1 MASTFSSTTLSGTY
15 NDDWTEGDNYHQILF
30 NSGRALQARELTQL
44 QTMIYQEMGRFG
56 RNVFKEGVAISAGN
70 MDCVTDTDFVKVT
83 MTSGTFTDIPVG
95 AVIQNTDGVRAR
107 VLLVK
112 ATGSGTVSAPITDNT
127 LFIQY
132 VDGASSTQTLSAEP
146 VRFGPGDN
154 LSVIGRSETFD
165 AVASSPTGFSTRF
178 LVDEGEFFVLG
189 RFVYTEA
196 QSIVLDPYNAT
207 FNGEV
212 GFKVVQEVVTV
223 NDTAALYDN
232 AGDTPNTASPGADR
246 YRITLE
252 LINKADIA
260 ADDTFVFLAR
270 VENGTIVEEVQESD
284 AYNKIADAMALR
296 TEEESGDYIVN
307 PFTLDFEEID
317 GDTENL
323 AVTIGAGTAYVSG
336 YRVDNP
342 SPIELIVPR
351 SQAFESVPGEPVSV
365 IYGNYVLLDSA
376 RDLPAINLD
385 TVHNMYSDTNA
396 TQLLGTTRVRAID
409 AAGDDTKLYLFDF
422 TFNTALSLGD
432 SDLGKLQSIKDPA
445 ATGKYAVRNSTGTS
459 AILENTIDNDLLM
472 PTARPRLKAT
482 SIDAADGGFLSTAQ
496 YSETFTVTT
505 GSFSLTQLGGGSG
518 SRKYSDK
525 EFWLIVKTDG
535 SEAAFTPTVTEA
547 MPSYD
552 ATITG
557 LSNVEYRLIYYIQDT
572 ETAKKTKTFTTST
585 AATYAVTNGV
595 VDLGVPDVQ
604 QVSLITKGT
613 VAGGIDVSDRFVL
626 DDGQRDNYYD
636 YSRLILKEGETDP
649 GDVWVQ
655 YTYWAHSGVGGFY
668 SPESYAGAPYSEIP
682 EHTTADGSVIDLRNY
697 LDLRPDKA
705 SNGTFTNIIPLPR
718 SGTAFLGKI
727 DYWLPRADKLIATK
741 SGEIQMLLGQQS
753 RDPQLKPTPEN
764 SMELYQILMNANTA
778 DADDLQTR
786 AIEHKHYTMADIAKL
801 ENKIDDLRTY
811 TEFNIAEL
819 RAFHTPSLD
828 SDGNERADAGLS
840 LDQGDDQTGS
850 DTENGDYAASIDPE
864 NQLIRPKANE
874 DNIRLICEPNYGTVN
889 PTIPGTDPG
898 ILKKGD
904 NVYLS
909 YDSDEWKYQ
918 SLASRS
924 VNPNP
929 FGRVDNVGVIKLSP
943 SSDEWKDSREDA
955 IKALRGAS
963 RLDVKQAF
971 LWNNWQWNWKGRN
984 DEDLW
989 QSQGS
994 LGRCG
999 RPANTSRDAVN
1010 AISPYAS
1017 DRGRTNTLGYVRRVV
1032 QNDTLR
1038 MRVGRRYIDLALIP
1052 WMRSRKIY
1060 FKAQG
1065 LKPNTKFTPFFDGKD
1080 VSAWCKEE
1088 AFVQFSD
1095 RTDDNGNLFTQN
1107 TLTGHP
1113 DTATDLISDA
1123 NGNIEGSFFIPNL
1136 KPSYYLTKKGK
1147 RRRILQNYLRFRAGI
1162 REFKLLD
1169 INVNDW
1175 AAADSKAFAYYS
1187 VFGAMWHKYRNILT
1201 TRGMSYAWPLATG
1214 YGLFPNAFNQK
1225 ELRKAI
1231 NEVAPA
1237 SVGLYQP
1244 QVSGRYG
1251 PDTAFIPTLSTY
1263 TGEMGQVISDYIN
1276 VNNKQFAGTAILPTN
1291 LPQNPLAQTFYVDN
1305 PFGVVLAKIGL
1316 FFKTK
1321 DDTLPISIHI
1331 RPVVNGRPSDNDIV
1345 PDSHVFKLPSE
1356 VNAIGL
1362 NPTLSVIQG
1371 GETSF
1376 VFDEPVFLQPWTHY
1390 AVVIQTQSTNYSL
1403 FSAKTRESVL
1413 GSTARTVSTQP
1424 SPGSLFLPQN
1434 GIHWFEAKDQDIM
1447 MRIARAKFNL
1457 GGGTLMLK
1465 NADAPNVLL
1474 EDNPIRL
1481 VNNSAAMYVSAP
1493 CNGLQAGDT
1502 VQISGAVDITDGV
1515 ETLDAAS
1522 NINQILTVTKADIQ
1536 GFQVTLGAQWQGES
1550 MSGGGT
1556 ECITQQTRVF
1566 DTANPTVE
1574 QIIPEGTSVDMSA
1587 RFISG
1592 IHASGDVSTRFQP
1605 GAGWLT
1611 APFERL
1617 TPDQNINF
1625 DTPRAIYHAGIT
1637 DGTSGIGG
1645 AIDGSNAS
1653 AYVKLDLKTTSDYV
1667 SPIIDLQRASLTLVE
1682 QCIDDPD
1689 QASVDQTISIW
1700 STDETEPS
1708 GGSTGSKHITT
1719 PVTLQ
1724 VPAVGIDVEADL
1736 SLPPGSGVD
1745 FYYRTAVAGEDISLT
1760 NWIYKPPVSSVSN
1773 TAAGQFTRANYLPG
1787 GQGGSLK
1794 EFTQVQTKYV
1804 MKGTTQPPS
1813 IKNLRVRYLAT

>member
-95 AVIQNTDGVRAR
+95 AVIQNTAGVKAR

-132 VDGASSTQTLSAEP
+132 IDGASSSQTLSAEP
-146 VRFGPGDN
+146 VRFQPNDQF
-154 LSVIGRSETFD
+154 SVLNRSETFN
-165 AVASSPTGFSTRF
+165 AVASTPTGFSTRF

-189 RFVYTEA
+189 RFVYAEA

-212 GFKVVQEVVTV
+212 GFKVVQEVITV
-223 NDTAALYDN
+223 NDTPALYDN

-284 AYNKIADAMALR
+284 AYNKIAEAMALR

-307 PFTLDFEEID
+307 PFTLDFDEID

-376 RDLPAINLD
+376 RDLPTIDLD
-385 TVHNMYSDTNA
+385 TVHTMYSDTNA
-396 TQLLGTTRVRAID
+396 SVVLGTTRIRAID

-422 TFNTALSLGD
+422 TFDTSLSLGD
-432 SDLGKLQSIKDPA
+432 SDLGKLRSIKNPA

-459 AILENTIDNDLLM
+459 AILENTTDNDLLM

-482 SIDAADGGFLSTAQ
+482 SITAADGGFLSTAQ

-505 GSFSLTQLGGGSG
+505 GSFSLTQLGSGSG
-518 SRKYSDK
+518 PRKYADK

-535 SEAAFTPTVTEA
+535 SEEAFTPTVTEA
-547 MPSYD
+547 MPNYD

-557 LSNVEYRLIYYIQDT
+557 LSNTEYRLIYYIQNT

-613 VAGGIDVSDRFVL
+613 VAGGIDVSDRFIL

-682 EHTTADGSVIDLRNY
+682 EHTTANGSVIDLRNY
-697 LDLRPDKA
+697 LDLRPDKSSA
-705 SNGTFTNIIPLPR
+705 GAFTNIIPLPR

-753 RDPQLKPTPEN
+753 RDPQLKATPEN

-850 DTENGDYAASIDPE
+850 DTENDDYAASIDPE

-963 RLDVKQAF
+963 KLDVKQAF

-989 QSQGS
+989 QTPGA
-994 LGRCG
+994 LACDRN
-999 RPANTSRDAVN
+999 NTIKRKALN
-1010 AISPYAS
+1010 AIQPYAS

-1147 RRRILQNYLRFRAGI
+1147 RRRVLQNYLRFRAGI

-1201 TRGMSYAWPLATG
+1201 TRGMHYAWPLAAG

-1225 ELRKAI
+1225 ELRRAV
-1231 NEVAPA
+1231 NQVSAG

-1263 TGEMGQVISDYIN
+1263 DGQMGQVISDYIN

-1331 RPVVNGRPSDNDIV
+1331 RPVINGRPSDNDIV

-1413 GSTARTVSTQP
+1413 GSTSRTVSTQP

-1536 GFQVTLGAQWQGES
+1536 GFQVTLGAQWTGES

-1645 AIDGSNAS
+1645 ATPGSNAS

-1667 SPIIDLQRASLTLVE
+1667 SPIIDLQRASLTMVE
-1682 QCIDDPD
+1682 QCIDDPA
-1689 QASVDQTISIW
+1689 QASADQTISIW

-1724 VPAVGIDVEADL
+1724 VPAVGIDAKADL

-1745 FYYRTAVAGEDISLT
+1745 FYYRTAVAGEDISLA
-1760 NWIYKPPVSSVSN
+1760 NWIYKPPVTSVSN
-1773 TAAGQFTRANYLPG
+1773 TAAGQFTSASYLPG

-1804 MKGTTQPPS
+1804 MTGIDQPPA
-1813 IKNLRVRYLAT
+1813 IKNLSIRYLAT

>member
-1 MASTFSSTTLSGTY
+1 MASTFTSTTLSGSY
-15 NDDWTEGDNYHQILF
+15 KDDWAEDDNYHQILF

-56 RNVFKEGVAISAGN
+56 RNVFKEGVAVSAGN
-70 MDCVTDTDFVKVT
+70 MDCITDTDFVKVT

-95 AVIQNTDGVRAR
+95 SVIQQNPENIRAR
-107 VLLVK
+107 VIAVK
-112 ATGSGTVSAPITDNT
+112 QTGSGTVSAPITDNT
-127 LFIQY
+127 LYIQY
-132 VDGASSTQTLSAEP
+132 IDGAAQPLSSEP
-146 VRFGPGDN
+146 VRFSSGVGKS
-154 LSVIGRSETFD
+154 LSVVGRSETMT
-165 AVASSPTGFSTRF
+165 VNTLSPTGFSTRF
-178 LVDEGEFFVLG
+178 EVDAGEFFVLG
-189 RFVYTEA
+189 RFVYSDP
-196 QSIVLDPYNAT
+196 QSLILSPYTAT
-207 FNGEV
+207 FSGDV
-212 GFKVVQEVVTV
+212 GFKVIQEVVTV
-223 NDTAALYDN
+223 NDSPALYDN

-246 YRITLE
+246 YKITLQ
-252 LINKADIA
+252 LTNKADIS

-307 PFTLDFEEID
+307 PFTLDFDEID

-323 AVTIGAGTAYVSG
+323 SVTIGAGTAYVSG

-342 SPIELIVPR
+342 SPIELIIPR

-376 RDLPAINLD
+376 RDLPELDLD

-409 AAGDDTKLYLFDF
+409 AAGDDIKLYLFDF
-422 TFNTALSLGD
+422 TFNTSLSLGD
-432 SDLGKLQSIKDPA
+432 SDLGKLRSIKDPA
-445 ATGKYAVRNSTGTS
+445 ATGKYAIRNETGTD
-459 AILENTIDNDLLM
+459 AYLNGATDNDLLM

-482 SIDAADGGFLSTAQ
+482 SNTVADGGFLSTSQ
-496 YSETFTVTT
+496 YSQTFTVST
-505 GSFSLTQLGGGSG
+505 GSFSLDQLGMGMGPL
-518 SRKYSDK
+518 RYSDK
-525 EFWLIVKTDG
+525 EFWLIAKTDG
-535 SEAAFTPTVTEA
+535 SEAAFAPTVTEA

-557 LSNVEYRLIYYIQDT
+557 LSNVEYRLIYYVQNT

-613 VAGGIDVSDRFVL
+613 AAGGIDVSDRFVL

-655 YTYWAHSGVGGFY
+655 YTYWAHSGSGGFY
-668 SPESYAGAPYSEIP
+668 SPESYAGATYADIP
-682 EHTTADGSVIDLRNY
+682 EHTTADGTVIDLRNY
-697 LDLRPDKA
+697 LDLRPDKSSA
-705 SNGTFTNIIPLPR
+705 GAFTNIMPLPR

-764 SMELYQILMNANTA
+764 SMELYQVLMNANTA

-786 AIEHKHYTMADIAKL
+786 AIEHKHYTMADIGKL

-811 TEFNIAEL
+811 TELNIAEL

-828 SDGNERADAGLS
+828 SAGEERADAGLS
-840 LDQGDDQTGS
+840 LDLGDDQTGS

-909 YDSDEWKYQ
+909 YDSDEWKFQ

-943 SSDEWKDSREDA
+943 SSDEWKDSKEDA
-955 IKALRGAS
+955 VKALRGAGK
-963 RLDVKQAF
+963 LDVKQAF

-989 QSQGS
+989 QSRGTV
-994 LGRCG
+994 GRCG
-999 RPANTSRDAVN
+999 KPTTSRDALN

-1017 DRGRTNTLGYVRRVV
+1017 ERGRTNTLGFVRRVV

-1052 WMRSRKIY
+1052 WMRSRKVY

-1095 RTDDNGNLFTQN
+1095 RTDDNGNLFTYN

-1113 DTATDLISDA
+1113 NTATDLISDA
-1123 NGNIEGSFFIPNL
+1123 NGTIEGSFFIPNL

-1175 AAADSKAFAYYS
+1175 AAADSKAFTYYS

-1201 TRGMSYAWPLATG
+1201 TRGMSYAWPLSYG

-1225 ELRKAI
+1225 ELRRAV
-1231 NEVAPA
+1231 NEVSAG
-1237 SVGLYQP
+1237 SVGLYKP

-1251 PDTAFIPTLSTY
+1251 PDTTPISTLSTY
-1263 TGEMGQVISDYIN
+1263 NGEMGQVISDYVN
-1276 VNNKQFAGTAILPTN
+1276 VNNRQFAGTAIIPTN
-1291 LPQNPLAQTFYVDN
+1291 LPQNPMAQTFYVDN

-1316 FFKTK
+1316 FFQTK
-1321 DDTLPISIHI
+1321 DSTLPISIHI
-1331 RPVVNGRPSDNDIV
+1331 RPVINGKPSDNDIV

-1356 VNAIGL
+1356 INAIGL
-1362 NPTLSVIQG
+1362 SPTLSVIQG

-1390 AVVIQTQSTNYSL
+1390 AVVITTQSSDYKL

-1413 GSTARTVSTQP
+1413 GSTSRSVSTQP

-1474 EDNPIRL
+1474 DDNPIRL
-1481 VNNSAAMYVSAP
+1481 VNNSTAMYVKAP

-1502 VQISGAVDITDGV
+1502 VQISGATDITDGV
-1515 ETLDAAS
+1515 ETLTASS
-1522 NINQILTVTKADIQ
+1522 NINQILTVVKADIQ
-1536 GFQVTLGAQWQGES
+1536 GFQVTLGAQWVGES
-1550 MSGGGT
+1550 MNGGGSQV
-1556 ECITQQTRVF
+1556 ITQQTRIF

-1592 IHASGDVSTRFQP
+1592 IHASGDVANRFQP
-1605 GAGWLT
+1605 GTGWLT
-1611 APFERL
+1611 SNFERL
-1617 TPDQNINF
+1617 TADQNINF
-1625 DTPRAIYHAGIT
+1625 DSPRAIYHAGIT
-1637 DGTSGIGG
+1637 EGNSGIGG
-1645 AIDGSNAS
+1645 SEAGKNAS

-1689 QASVDQTISIW
+1689 QASANQTISVW

-1719 PVTLQ
+1719 PVTLE
-1724 VPAVGIDVEADL
+1724 VPAVGIDVQADL

-1745 FYYRTAVAGEDISLT
+1745 FYYRTAVAGEDITLT
-1760 NWIYKPPVSSVSN
+1760 NWIYKPPVSSVAN

-1804 MKGTTQPPS
+1804 MKGTIEAPA
-1813 IKNLRVRYLAT
+1813 IKSLNIKYLAT